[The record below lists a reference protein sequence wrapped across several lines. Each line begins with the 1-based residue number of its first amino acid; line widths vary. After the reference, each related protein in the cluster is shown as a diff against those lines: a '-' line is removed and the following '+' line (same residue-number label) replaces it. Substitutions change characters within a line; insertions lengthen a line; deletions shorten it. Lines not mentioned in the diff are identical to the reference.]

1 MIRASFTKKNTLMA
15 LLILTISCLIAGNS
29 NAEELESNPVPIHL
43 NLKEAVKLS
52 PETSGDLE
60 RVAIEEKHSSYESN
74 PGAGTPASTRNK
86 GDWKS
91 MGTWES
97 DAVIFDTSIDNIM
110 FNLWWVEDLNDE
122 DYDAALDLQW
132 TIFVDGS
139 QVYQFTDEDSNR
151 ECDEDQGA
159 SRDDPCEYVA
169 TPNSALSTTLTAG
182 QKLSIEVEMK
192 AFQAI
197 YIYYDNFSR
206 DSGMKIVTNGVIFG
220 NTGISGN
227 SIYFEFV
234 ESWPT
239 NSQNAVDGN
248 FITIL
253 IDGIEIDNNLQPSGY
268 PKVSEGGSYEINGTQ
283 IKSERITW
291 LNEDEYAKLDQSIIS
306 FSYSRKD
313 TSTTTPVLINVAD
326 RLASSVS
333 TSEDEGVLG
342 LPGFELVIVVSA
354 LVLTGFIRRKV

>member
-169 TPNSALSTTLTAG
+169 TPNNALSTTLTAG

-239 NSQNAVDGN
+239 NSQNAIDGN

-253 IDGIEIDNNLQPSGY
+253 IEGIEVDNNLQPSGY
-268 PKVSEGGSYEINGTQ
+268 PKVSEGGSYEINGTL

-306 FSYSRKD
+306 FSYCRKD

-354 LVLTGFIRRKV
+354 LVLTSFIRRKV